1 MTSLLPSTTGAPAA
15 TRTSFGDQVL
25 NSQSIPYM
33 RSRNIEFTCKRLKPF
48 TRVYSFFSGIDVNS
62 YIIPKLL
69 DITMTSGVFE
79 VGETVIG
86 SFDTPN
92 ILSPTIKFRV
102 AQQNHKYGAYN
113 SPSDV
118 YTTNPYNSAT
128 TIPELYSST
137 STILNVDT
145 YSLSNQPQ
153 GQFNGYV
160 AVGMKLRGQ
169 TSQAEATISS
179 IRLVTDQIG
188 VVIGSFFIPNG
199 NIDVNPKFECGTK
212 SFRVTSSNTNSQI
225 FGTYSTSAEERYFSE
240 GKLNTVQEN
249 VIIVRPL
256 KIDSNN
262 GNISG
267 PGTPNNNVPSNDG
280 GRGGGGVS
288 YSSGSSSRTNVY
300 YNYGSAPLGQGAVRD
315 LTALASKAGVSTK
328 NISTTM
334 TAQQQANIVSKINS
348 SSWASNSGVKVST
361 STSGTYRSA
370 APAGRTVGGVTTGA
384 RR

>member
-1 MTSLLPSTTGAPAA
+1 MTSLLPGNTVAPTSTT
-15 TRTSFGDQVL
+15 TSFGDQIL
-25 NSQSIPYM
+25 ASQSIPYM

-69 DITMTSGVFE
+69 DITMTSGVFQ

-86 SFDTPN
+86 SFDAPDR
-92 ILSPTIKFRV
+92 LSPTIKFRV
-102 AQQNHKYGAYN
+102 AQQNHKYGAYD

-118 YTTNPYNSAT
+118 YITNPYNSST
-128 TIPELYSST
+128 IIPELYSST

-153 GQFNGYV
+153 GQFSGYV

-179 IRLVTDQIG
+179 VRLVTDQIG

-212 SFRVTSSNTNSQI
+212 SFRVTSSSTNSQI

-249 VIIVRPL
+249 VIVTRPL
-256 KIDSNN
+256 KIDLSD
-262 GNISG
+262 GSSKDVKG
-267 PGTPNNNVPSNDG
+267 PGTPNNNVPYT
-280 GRGGGGVS
+280 GRGGGGN
-288 YSSGSSSRTNVY
+288 YGTGSSSKTNVY
-300 YNYGSAPLGQGAVRD
+300 YNYGASALGQGAVRD
-315 LTALASKAGVSTK
+315 LTALATAAGVSTK

-348 SSWASNSGVKVST
+348 SSWASNNGVRVST
-361 STSGTYRSA
+361 STSGTYRTA
-370 APAGRTVGGVTTGA
+370 APAGVKVGGVTVGA
-384 RR
+384 KK